1 MKLNK
6 RKYYKEKAKF
16 EKKWL
21 HYEGQNIDVVFLEW
35 LKPRLMYIREL
46 NKVNYHDPCSDNK
59 RDRQLDYLID
69 LVDELIITSLK
80 SQHTLENGMN
90 ELFSALRETLKKIK
104 K

>member
-21 HYEGQNIDVVFLEW
+21 HYEGQNIDVAFLEW

-46 NKVNYHDPCSDNK
+46 SKCSDNK

-69 LVDELIITSLK
+69 LVDELIITSLN
-80 SQHTLENGMN
+80 SRPTLENGMN
-90 ELFSALRETLKKIK
+90 ELFSALRETLTK
-104 K
+104 